1 MDTESIKEK
10 VADAGQQV
18 RHWMEDKHN
27 RRCCK
32 VAMGAANAVVLLGL
46 LSPMLV
52 FFSLV
57 GVLAG
62 VVLSVIFV
70 VMLYRSWKAWD
81 TLQMLRSLGR

>member
-46 LSPMLV
+46 T
-52 FFSLV
+52 V
-57 GVLAG
+57 GLTLLWVNELRRG
-62 VVLSVIFV
+62 NH
-70 VMLYRSWKAWD
+70 RHHCCRDKAN
-81 TLQMLRSLGR
+81 Q